1 MDDETGTGA
10 ANRRIVGDGI
20 DSFVNRAGEYQ
31 SVRVGRPQELDAQ
44 DVGDD
49 KSKDE
54 RSEHDTLLVHVTLAE
69 AYMAYIGE
77 VDLFLLEDG
86 SGKLEAVP
94 NGNLMALAH
103 IDGLTVL
110 LADGNMLGNEL
121 LCYLAER
128 LRNVNNL

>member
-1 MDDETGTGA
+1 MDDESGTGA
-10 ANRRIVGDGI
+10 ANRRVVGDGI
-20 DSFVNRAGEYQ
+20 DSLVDGAGEYQ

-103 IDGLTVL
+103 VDWLAVL

-121 LCYLAER
+121 LCHLSKR
-128 LRNVNNL
+128 LWNMDNL